1 MWKHI
6 TKLKKEQSR
15 TRTKYNSR
23 WKASIQFTKPM
34 QIELS
39 QLLRMMFNVKVHSN
53 ALEKVQS
60 NQISK
65 LFEIAN

>member
-1 MWKHI
+1 
-6 TKLKKEQSR
+6 
-15 TRTKYNSR
+15 
-23 WKASIQFTKPM
+23 M

-39 QLLRMMFNVKVHSN
+39 KLLRMMFGVKVHSN

-65 LFEIAN
+65 LFEIANYVRRSSKQFVIKF